1 MKEITVVITNESG
14 LHARPATAFTQLA
27 ATFASKLTIG
37 VGEKVVDAKS
47 ILTVLTLGAVK
58 GTSVVLTADG
68 ADEDAAIEALSQF
81 LTTNHD

>member
-1 MKEITVVITNESG
+1 MKE
-14 LHARPATAFTQLA
+14 
-27 ATFASKLTIG
+27 
-37 VGEKVVDAKS
+37 VVDAKS